1 VALGVVYA
9 VTASGQSDGAGA
21 RRAMTLAQVL
31 ALAEQQ
37 RQSGRLAAAESLCRQ
52 VLQVTPD
59 QAETLQTLGVIVYQS
74 GRAAEG
80 IDLVRKAIAAKENV
94 ASFHSN
100 LCELLRRADR
110 LEEAVAAGRQAI
122 ALDPNLAQ
130 AHNNLG
136 IAYFQKKEYAAA
148 QECYRRALALTSD
161 LAEVHSNLGN
171 ALQAE
176 GKFDEAIEA
185 HHKAIALRPEY
196 AEGHNNLA
204 TALRL
209 LRRYG
214 EAETHGRR
222 SLALN
227 PQHAAAYN
235 NLALCLIPQQRA
247 EEALSLLSRS
257 AQLDPTNPHTF
268 VLLASLLSKRKEHD
282 KAKAACERALALDPS
297 HPEALNVLGVI
308 AFDEGRAEEAI
319 LYYRKALELAPWLA
333 HGHNNLASALKEL
346 GRLEEARAAYQ
357 AALRNDPH
365 MTSAYVALADMHRFT
380 PGDSILAAMERV
392 AGSTDPRDGDDQIE
406 LHFALGKA
414 YADLKQYE
422 RSFRHLLTGNTG
434 KRREVDYDERRMFDL
449 FGRIRDTFSV
459 ELLRTKAGAGDP
471 SQAPVLIV
479 GMPRSGTTLI
489 EQILASHPKVFG
501 ADELH
506 DLSHVIA
513 AHCDL
518 APVPAAYPECIRDM
532 PGEGLQRLGAAYAGR
547 LRRRAPTAER
557 ITDKM
562 PVNFLHLGLVHLA
575 LPNARIIHTR
585 RDPVDTCWSCY
596 ARLFGG
602 EQQFAYDL
610 GELGRYYRR
619 YETLMAHWRGILPP
633 GTMFEIDYE
642 LVVDDLEQQA
652 RRIIAYCGLEWDDAC
667 LRFYETERPVR
678 TSSAAQVRQPIYRS
692 SIGRWRPY
700 RQWLGPLLGELGIEH
715 DPEKWEPGR
724 S

>member
-1 VALGVVYA
+1 MP
-9 VTASGQSDGAGA
+9 SPNGQTDGAGA
-21 RRAMTLAQVL
+21 PAERRAMTLAQVL
-31 ALAEQQ
+31 ALVEQQ
-37 RQSGRLAAAESLCRQ
+37 RQSGRLAAAEHLCRQ

-59 QAETLQTLGVIVYQS
+59 QAETLQTLGVIVFQS

-80 IDLVRKAIAAKENV
+80 IDLVRKAIAAKEDV

-100 LCELLRRADR
+100 LCELLRRANR
-110 LEEAVAAGRQAI
+110 LEEAVAAGRQAV
-122 ALDPNLAQ
+122 ALDPNLAP

-148 QECYRRALALTSD
+148 QECYRRALALAPD

-176 GKFDEAIEA
+176 GKFDEAIA
-185 HHKAIALRPEY
+185 AYRQAIALRPDY
-196 AEGHNNLA
+196 AEGHNNLT

-209 LRRYG
+209 LGRYG

-222 SLALN
+222 HVALN
-227 PQHAAAYN
+227 PQNAAAYN
-235 NLALCLIPQQRA
+235 NLALCLIPQQRLD
-247 EEALSLLSRS
+247 EALSLLSRS
-257 AQLDPTNPHTF
+257 AQLDPANPQTF
-268 VLLASLLSKRKEHD
+268 VLLASLRSKRKEHD
-282 KAKAACERALALDPS
+282 KARAACERALALDPD
-297 HPEALNVLGVI
+297 HPEALNVLGII

-319 LYYRKALELAPWLA
+319 LYYRKAVELAPALA
-333 HGHNNLASALKEL
+333 HGHANLANALKEL
-346 GRLEEARAAYQ
+346 GRIDEARAAYQ

-365 MTSAYVALADMHRFT
+365 MTIAYFGLADLHRFT
-380 PGDSILAAMERV
+380 PGDPVLAAMERI
-392 AGSTDPRDGDDQIE
+392 AEPIAARGGDVQIE

-414 YADLKQYE
+414 YADLEQYE
-422 RSFRHLLTGNTG
+422 RSFRHLLAGNSS

-449 FGRIRDTFSV
+449 FARIRDVFSA
-459 ELLRTKAGAGDP
+459 ELLRRKAGAGDT

-501 ADELH
+501 ADELR
-506 DLSHVIA
+506 DLPEVIA

-532 PGEGLQRLGAAYAGR
+532 PGETLARIGAAYAAR
-547 LRRRAPTAER
+547 LRRRAPAAER

-562 PVNFLHLGLVHLA
+562 PANLLHLGLVHLA
-575 LPNARIIHTR
+575 LPNARIVHVR
-585 RDPVDTCWSCY
+585 RDPIDTCWSCY

-602 EQQFAYDL
+602 EQPFAYDL

-619 YETLMAHWRGILPP
+619 YQALMANWRAVLPP
-633 GTMFEIDYE
+633 GAMLEVDYE
-642 LVVDDLEQQA
+642 QVVDDLEQQA
-652 RRIIAYCGLEWDDAC
+652 RRIVAYCGLAWDDAC
-667 LRFYETERPVR
+667 LRFYETRRRVH
-678 TSSAAQVRQPIYRS
+678 TASAAQVRQPIYRS

-700 RQWLGPLLGELGIEH
+700 RQWLGPLLDELGVETQG
-715 DPEKWEPGR
+715 D
-724 S
+724 